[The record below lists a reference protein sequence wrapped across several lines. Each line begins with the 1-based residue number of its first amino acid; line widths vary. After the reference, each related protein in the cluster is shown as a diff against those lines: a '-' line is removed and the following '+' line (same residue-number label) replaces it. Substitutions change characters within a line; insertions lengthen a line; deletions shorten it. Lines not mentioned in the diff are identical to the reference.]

1 MNISTIIIAWTLIFH
16 LQKCFSSRVE
26 LNVEEKS
33 GSKVKLICMPPNS
46 MLVKTNDSKDI
57 LSKDSKF
64 GTSEKKKVILN
75 DPDLLVVSNSSEK
88 AVRLKCLFKALK
100 LRKNLGARALN
111 HSKARKERKLAGS
124 ESKNKSGI
132 LKEKISREEPQTA
145 GYIQTEEGNCPPG
158 HRIDQDRCF
167 PCFPGSYTSG
177 QETECFLCPKDFYM
191 SREGAD
197 SCWPCPDGKGT
208 LKEGADSESA
218 CIGVHKKSGFSL
230 KWIILIILLTV
241 FLLLLWICI
250 SHILIRMYLRRA
262 TIKYERQRHEEIELQ
277 DLFKIP
283 TNKNYEQKSRVSRGK
298 SKCKKHHGSMPHFRK
313 QWKVDFEGSAI
324 LTDNYSSS
332 NEEEDTI
339 DIQPRNKSTCEIPGT
354 DTIETQLQV
363 KNSNSVLL
371 NMPETSNE
379 TSNEKI
385 GNSNYVTPIDI
396 SSQIQPETSQVKV
409 GHHEK
414 VFSEND
420 KFLTSINSS
429 TENTNESQEY
439 QTCQSFSCIS
449 DDVLFN
455 RRNITK
461 PTSCPLHRE
470 IVNRCHVEVV
480 LIPYPSLCS

>member
-57 LSKDSKF
+57 LRIDSKF

-88 AVRLKCLFKALK
+88 AIRLKCLLKALK

-124 ESKNKSGI
+124 ESKNKSRI

-218 CIGVHKKSGFSL
+218 CIVDYINNTAYTISSFIMDLHQPHIDSNV
-230 KWIILIILLTV
+230 LTQ
-241 FLLLLWICI
+241 
-250 SHILIRMYLRRA
+250 S
-262 TIKYERQRHEEIELQ
+262 TIKYERQRYEEIELP

-283 TNKNYEQKSRVSRGK
+283 TNKDYEQKSRVSSGK
-298 SKCKKHHGSMPHFRK
+298 NKCKKHHGSMPHFRK

-354 DTIETQLQV
+354 DTLETQLQV
-363 KNSNSVLL
+363 KNSSSLLL

-461 PTSCPLHRE
+461 PTSCPLHRD

-480 LIPYPSLCS
+480 LIPYPPLCS